1 MAERG
6 LQYLAQ
12 IDHIYRE
19 AAIALNACGMA
30 DVRLRQ
36 NEPDRA
42 LADLHRAWRIAGEYP
57 RMMAHNRVLARTAAG
72 MASAYAALG
81 ERGRAEQFVND
92 AASRLE
98 FVYQN
103 RGGPIHGV
111 ATSELCRALAVAQIR
126 LGNLDAAS
134 ALLTKSVEEGERDW
148 RWLQSDPELASVRE
162 NFHSLIEGV
171 RQFPELRF
179 SDNVKIPVVQ

>member
-1 MAERG
+1 
-6 LQYLAQ
+6 
-12 IDHIYRE
+12 
-19 AAIALNACGMA
+19 MA

-36 NEPDRA
+36 NEPERA
-42 LADLHRAWRIAGEYP
+42 LADLHRAWRTAGEYP
-57 RMMAHNRVLARTAAG
+57 RMMAHNRVLARAAAG

-98 FVYQN
+98 IVYQN
-103 RGGPIHGV
+103 RGGLIHGV

-134 ALLTKSVEEGERDW
+134 ALLTKAVEEGERDW
-148 RWLQSDPELASVRE
+148 RWVQSDPELAPVRE
-162 NFHSLIEGV
+162 NVDSIIEGM
-171 RQFPELRF
+171 RQLKELRF
-179 SDNVKIPVVQ
+179 SDNSNVPTLQ